1 MWATLYENISIN
13 KNNTVT
19 GLIMKIKKLTLQN
32 YFTEKLHGH

>member
-19 GLIMKIKKLTLQN
+19 GLMKIKKLTLQN